1 MTNTIEKMLST
12 SQKNLDKVLTK
23 SQKKIYDVLNMSN
36 TKPKKKKKR
45 KG

>member
-23 SQKKIYDVLNMSN
+23 SQKKIYDVLNMAN
-36 TKPKKKKKR
+36 TRPKKKKKR